1 MLTVSSWVNATQI
14 LKVAGVIKSQRTK
27 TLEKEIQ
34 VGLHEK
40 VQGGCEWH
48 RFELMGTADIL
59 WLQTGNIKALGERPV
74 LDCQDELTLDPGS
87 HLVVVASWQN
97 NTVYLLTSHQS
108 SNSVQIP
115 LVSLRSPSHDPRRPV
130 AKEQRHLQASGAL
143 RAHLS

>member
-48 RFELMGTADIL
+48 RLGLLDTADIL
-59 WLQTGNIKALGERPV
+59 WLQTGNIKALGE
-74 LDCQDELTLDPGS
+74 
-87 HLVVVASWQN
+87 
-97 NTVYLLTSHQS
+97 
-108 SNSVQIP
+108 
-115 LVSLRSPSHDPRRPV
+115 
-130 AKEQRHLQASGAL
+130 
-143 RAHLS
+143 